1 MTRDDLIAA
10 ILGDLQNEWKHL
22 QYYLH
27 HMNVFRGLHMLTL
40 KPLFEEEMRSEIE
53 HVKLFSDLLTQLGAA
68 PILENNGAPGIQF
81 AGANVREIIHHAH
94 QMEVEVA
101 ENYLARIKQAEELGG
116 VDGKLVQLFYEKQ
129 LEDSYSDAQKFK
141 RILDGLTAQ

>member
-10 ILGDLQNEWKHL
+10 IASDLQNEWKHL

-27 HMNVFRGLHMLTL
+27 HMSVFRGVHMLTL
-40 KPLFEEEMRSEIE
+40 RPLFEEEMRSEIE
-53 HVKLFSDLLTQLGAA
+53 HVKMFSDLLVQLGAT
-68 PILENNGAPGIQF
+68 PVLDSDSNPHPHY
-81 AGANVREIIHHAH
+81 AGANVREIVQYAY

-101 ENYLARIKQAEELGG
+101 ENYLQRARQAEELGG

-129 LEDSYSDAQKFK
+129 LEDSYTDAQKF
-141 RILDGLTAQ
+141 RQILDGFES